1 MNFKEHLIAEEK
13 QILAEFISFCE
24 ENNLEVCME
33 SITLYNEFLS
43 KIGQGTRRALVGA
56 TLPFLM
62 WQTGTAQ
69 AQKMPSRPGQSNKP
83 AAGMVA
89 KNQEITSVKKLESAL
104 KNWNNVNHYTML
116 VTKDKEID
124 LGKVGTHSKGLPYK
138 IIYHGASGQSY
149 HQNAFGVK
157 TDFDFK
163 NIKRMQ
169 DNNPDWRYVPALN
182 KFVSMKDLQD
192 SDSPLEAHLHDSFD
206 GQQQGTVGEF
216 FGLKPHELE
225 QLFQQGAVPLQKAPK
240 LQTVPDSP
248 LHGLPRT
255 ETDPNK
261 IPAAPKEYKPN
272 VY

>member
-1 MNFKEHLIAEEK
+1 MNFKEHLLAEEK
-13 QILAEFISFCE
+13 QIFNEFISFCE
-24 ENNLEVCME
+24 ANNLEVCLE

-43 KIGQGTRRALVGA
+43 KMGQGARRALVGA

-62 WQTGTAQ
+62 WQTGTAKAQ
-69 AQKMPSRPGQSNKP
+69 QKMPSRPGQNNKP

-89 KNQEITSVKKLESAL
+89 KNQEITAAKKLESAL

-116 VTKDKEID
+116 VLKDKEID
-124 LGKVGTHSKGLPYK
+124 LSKVGIHSKGLPYK
-138 IIYHGASGQSY
+138 IIHNAGQSY

-169 DNNPDWRYVPALN
+169 DNHQDWRYIPALN
-182 KFVSMKDLQD
+182 KFISMKDLQD
-192 SDSPLEAHLHDSFD
+192 LDTPLEAHLYDSFD
-206 GQQQGTVGEF
+206 GEEQGTVGEF

-225 QLFQQGAVPLQKAPK
+225 QLFQQGIVPMQKAPK
-240 LQTVPDSP
+240 AQTAPDSP
-248 LHGLPRT
+248 RT
-255 ETDPNK
+255 EKDPSTPNQ
-261 IPAAPKEYKPN
+261 YKPN